1 MPRRGE
7 ARQRNNS
14 TYDSRNHL
22 IAEQYRSA
30 RRRRQAAALSVNC
43 RYVLATGERY
53 REPKRVEQER
63 FCESTAAAGRLH
75 GRQRRAPGDGLLR
88 LALYRSLHGRAF
100 RSAAQNDS
108 RSATPSQSGGFLT
121 RLRFAPRRS
130 ALRKSAPRR
139 SASLRSAFS
148 RSAWRR
154 FALSRSARRRSASRN
169 SARLR
174 SALRRSAPASCLDL
188 MSICPDAR
196 DAQANSTEKR
206 TAGVLMPGERIHDR
220 PERVKARRRDP

>member
-14 TYDSRNHL
+14 TYDSRIHL

-30 RRRRQAAALSVNC
+30 RRRRQAAALSVNH
-43 RYVLATGERY
+43 RYVLAAGERY
-53 REPKRVEQER
+53 PGTRESTQER

-108 RSATPSQSGGFLT
+108 RSATPSQSGGFFT

-130 ALRKSAPRR
+130 ALRKSTPRR
-139 SASLRSAFS
+139 SAL
-148 RSAWRR
+148 
-154 FALSRSARRRSASRN
+154 RN

-196 DAQANSTEKR
+196 DVQANSTEKR
-206 TAGVLMPGERIHDR
+206 TAGVLMPGEKIHDR
-220 PERVKARRRDP
+220 PERVKGRRRGA